1 LETWYTV
8 ERKNALE
15 GLKTGNLQISTSCG
29 VLTEGFDEPSISCI
43 IMARP
48 TRFKGLY
55 IQCVGR
61 GLRLHPSKED
71 CLVLDFADEG
81 HNLETTIS
89 FSKAI
94 PEVQEKKNQESQEE
108 KGKRNHQLHITRN
121 CDEEFDL
128 IGTAKF
134 IWVSI
139 GDGEWSLEDDNR
151 NEIIISPKETGYV
164 AQVLW
169 KEGGKN
175 WVVENPIPLEYCF
188 GCCEDFARKRFKLD
202 FASTDS
208 PWVKRRDQA
217 TTGQVTTLSKK
228 GISAENLSKSEASIK
243 IREVFAKERKS
254 RRNMQTTPATEKQI
268 SFLRRIGISTTEDMS
283 KLEAKRTIADWRKN
297 KKPVKT

>member
-1 LETWYTV
+1 MTYNTAKTYQKRLKGLRFDQLLFLETWYTV

-169 KEGGKN
+169 AASGSFQFLSVLSGFVVLQMGERAKQFSQCLGK
-175 WVVENPIPLEYCF
+175 C
-188 GCCEDFARKRFKLD
+188 K
-202 FASTDS
+202 
-208 PWVKRRDQA
+208 
-217 TTGQVTTLSKK
+217 
-228 GISAENLSKSEASIK
+228 
-243 IREVFAKERKS
+243 
-254 RRNMQTTPATEKQI
+254 
-268 SFLRRIGISTTEDMS
+268 
-283 KLEAKRTIADWRKN
+283 
-297 KKPVKT
+297 